1 MLSYVLSVMVTTPPA
16 FMNCPTGWTA
26 IKYIPALHPL
36 PVMKNNSVRRVLS
49 KTFTTYWGLMLN
61 ETKTHVIGMCAG

>member
-36 PVMKNNSVRRVLS
+36 PVMMNNSVQARGGRELKMRKDSITDMFWMPAVS
-49 KTFTTYWGLMLN
+49 P
-61 ETKTHVIGMCAG
+61 A